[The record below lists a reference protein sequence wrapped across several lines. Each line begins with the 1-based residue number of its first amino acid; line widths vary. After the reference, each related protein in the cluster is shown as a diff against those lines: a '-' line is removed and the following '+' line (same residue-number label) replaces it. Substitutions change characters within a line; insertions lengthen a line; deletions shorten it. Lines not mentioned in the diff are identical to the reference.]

1 MQTALLYSVFY
12 VKYTVFRK
20 SWLLALGKGLLGA
33 IRVLHSVAPLL
44 IYILVVIVFV
54 ILTTLL

>member
-12 VKYTVFRK
+12 VKYAVFRE

-44 IYILVVIVFV
+44 IYILVVIAFV
-54 ILTTLL
+54 ICIL